1 VFRPTFNEILAAIFW
16 LESPGDPDSVP
27 GMSSPRSAG
36 LLLPAF
42 SPSREG
48 DLGIGDTRSIRRWI
62 DHCAAHG
69 IGFLQML
76 PINETG
82 SDDSPYNAISS
93 VALEPLYL
101 TCEPNEIPGLEVADV
116 AAARAGSGGA
126 TSAGRVDYA
135 AVRKVKRGLLE
146 IAWRRFHAGPGDVA
160 FYRFRREEKAWLE
173 NYCIYRWLMEQAGGS
188 EVWDLWPEAWRTPEG
203 ALEHLAAE
211 RREHPAAVAER
222 LEFHAWIQW
231 LCFRQWRAVRVH
243 ADRRGVKLMGD
254 VPIGVSRYSADVFF
268 GREDFDLEHCGGAP
282 PETMFKHD
290 RFIQRWGQN
299 WGIPLYRWDRME
311 AAGFPW
317 WRQRIAKLADVFH
330 IFRIDHVLGFYRIY
344 SFPWQPQANADFLEL
359 SDEEAAELTGGK
371 LPQWAPRPDDT
382 PAHRAANRFDGD
394 LRLRMVREAAHGAA
408 VVGEDL
414 GCVPN
419 YVRPHLESLDI
430 AGFRIPHWDYD
441 EEGHVVPPDE
451 LPECSF
457 ATYATHDHDSLPAM
471 WAEFRRTA
479 ADPKADEEDREKAQR
494 DLALLAEFGGFDPD
508 AEYGPEMKARL
519 LGALFASRSR
529 YAAVMITD
537 VCDLTD
543 RINSP
548 GTVGPHNWSFR
559 LAPAMEE
566 KALVELAKLRP
577 LLEKARRFGNG

>member
-1 VFRPTFNEILAAIFW
+1 M
-16 LESPGDPDSVP
+16 LECPGVRDSVRV
-27 GMSSPRSAG
+27 MSPRAAG

-42 SPSREG
+42 TPCREG
-48 DLGIGDTRSIRRWI
+48 DLGIGDTRSMRRWI
-62 DHCAAHG
+62 DHCAEYG

-76 PINETG
+76 PLNETG

-116 AAARAGSGGA
+116 AAARAGLGEAAHGE
-126 TSAGRVDYA
+126 RVAYG
-135 AVRKVKRGLLE
+135 AVRKAKRALLE
-146 IAWRRFHAGPGDVA
+146 IAWKRFHAGPGDIS
-160 FYRFRREEKAWLE
+160 FYRFRREEKPWLE

-188 EVWDLWPEAWRTPEG
+188 EVWDFWPKARRTVEG
-203 ALEHLAAE
+203 ALAHLAAE
-211 RREHPAAVAER
+211 RAKDAAAVNER
-222 LEFHAWIQW
+222 LEFHAWVQW
-231 LCFRQWRAVRVH
+231 LCFQQWRAVRAH

-254 VPIGVSRYSADVFF
+254 IPIGVSRYSADVFF
-268 GREDFDLEHCGGAP
+268 QRDDFDLANCGGAP

-317 WRQRIAKLADVFH
+317 WRQRISKLTDIFH

-344 SFPWQPQANADFLEL
+344 SFPWQPQRNAEFLDL
-359 SDEEAAELTGGK
+359 SDEEAVALTGGK
-371 LPQWAPRPDDT
+371 LPGWSPRPDDT

-394 LRLRMVREAAHGAA
+394 LRLRMVLEAAHGAT

-414 GCVPN
+414 GCVPD

-441 EEGHVVPPDE
+441 EKGHVVPPDK

-471 WAEFRRTA
+471 WADFRKIA
-479 ADPKADEEDREKAQR
+479 ADPKADEEDRENAVR

-519 LGALFASRSR
+519 LEALFASHSR
-529 YAAVMITD
+529 FAAVMITD
-537 VCDLTD
+537 VCDMTD

-559 LAPAMEE
+559 LGAAMEE

-577 LLEKARRFGNG
+577 LLEKARRLGNG